1 LRIFRSRFSQCL
13 FSDVGRKPVRDSAHH
28 ASSRAIHAAGP
39 RAALLTLTLLGL
51 ELTGCAGSATPQ
63 AAQQP
68 QALPVQ
74 VATVA
79 SVPVPQSDQYIAT
92 IKSRRSATITPQV
105 DGNLVAIA
113 AHSGDRVR
121 AGQILLE
128 IDPSKQEATLA
139 SAKATELQKLAV
151 YEYDQVEQQRQQK
164 LFDQGVT
171 SRDTLDQANQAFK
184 NSKADYD
191 SAVAST
197 LTQEKQLGYYHIAAP
212 FDGMV
217 GDIPVHLGDYVS
229 TTTLLTTVDASVDLE
244 AYIYIPTERA
254 GLVRKGLA
262 VEISDNSGKLLERTT
277 IDFLSLQVQDQLQGI
292 LAKAPVHSSTLRS
305 QEQVLARVIWKTAPQ
320 PVIPVLAVTQL
331 GGQTFVYVA
340 QNQGGKYFARQRAVA
355 VGDTV
360 GNKYPVI
367 SGLQD
372 GDKVIVSGTQFLVDG
387 MPVQPLS

>member
-1 LRIFRSRFSQCL
+1 LTNDGTS
-13 FSDVGRKPVRDSAHH
+13 P
-28 ASSRAIHAAGP
+28 SRANTP
-39 RAALLTLTLLGL
+39 WLALPLLAL
-51 ELTGCAGSATPQ
+51 AMTGCGRSAAPQ

-74 VATVA
+74 VLAVA

-92 IKSRRSATITPQV
+92 IKSRRSATMTPQV
-105 DGNLVAIA
+105 DGNLVSIS
-113 AHSGDRVR
+113 AHSGDLVR
-121 AGQILLE
+121 AGQILME

-151 YEYDQVEQQRQQK
+151 YEYNQVEQERQQK

-171 SRDTLDQANQAFK
+171 SRDALDQANQAFK
-184 NSKADYD
+184 NSKADYN

-197 LTQEKQLGYYHIAAP
+197 LTQEKQLGYYHITAP

-229 TTTLLTTVDASVDLE
+229 STTLLTTVDAKTDLQ

-254 GLVRKGLA
+254 GLVRKGLS

-292 LAKAPVHSSTLRS
+292 LAKAPVRSPALRTE
-305 QEQVLARVIWKTAPQ
+305 EQVLARVIWKTAPQ

-340 QNQGGKYFARQRAVA
+340 QNQGGKYFARQRAVT

-360 GNKYPVI
+360 GNTYPVI
-367 SGLQD
+367 KGLAD

-387 MPVQPLS
+387 MPVQPLG

>member
-1 LRIFRSRFSQCL
+1 MITFRSRFRQRRFL
-13 FSDVGRKPVRDSAHH
+13 GFGRQSGLSA
-28 ASSRAIHAAGP
+28 AIW
-39 RAALLTLTLLGL
+39 LTLPLLGVG
-51 ELTGCAGSATPQ
+51 LTGCGRSSAPQ

-74 VATVA
+74 VMAVA

-105 DGNLVAIA
+105 DGNLVAIN
-113 AHSGDRVR
+113 AHSGDHVK
-121 AGQILLE
+121 AGQILME

-151 YEYDQVEQQRQQK
+151 YKYDQVEQDRQQK
-164 LFDQGVT
+164 LFDEGVT
-171 SRDTLDQANQAFK
+171 SRDALDQANQAFA

-197 LTQEKQLGYYHIAAP
+197 LTQAKQLAYYHIAAP

-229 TTTLLTTVDASVDLE
+229 STTVLTTVDANTNLE

-254 GLVRKGLA
+254 GLVRKGLS
-262 VEISDNSGKLLERTT
+262 VEISDNSGKLLERTA

-292 LAKAPVHSSTLRS
+292 LAKAPVHSSTLRN

-340 QNQGGKYFARQRAVA
+340 QDQGGKYFARQRAVSL
-355 VGDTV
+355 GDTV
-360 GNKYPVI
+360 GNRYPVI
-367 SGLQD
+367 KGLQD

-387 MPVQPLS
+387 MPVQPLG